1 MVRIQLS
8 SFILIS
14 SSVFNSSPTSKI
26 FRNCKTSQVAKRHLA
41 MSYLTPRKLNKSK
54 FFKNLSDRAFRRTTI
69 FSILTRCNLHQIS
82 PRQLKRVLPYLTNL
96 QIMYISF
103 MVKSNFLKKL
113 KVTKSTRK
121 LKIYS
126 MPRLVQI
133 QRELSIRAVGY
144 EHKSLKSSTTLKN
157 SLTTQLDHQHVY
169 DSIRLRYYD
178 FPNTTLTTVTRLY
191 SFLSR
196 KSLRFVRSR
205 ANQLIGLGSN
215 LVSSWLEFVSLYVHI
230 GITPRTEIYIQAR
243 KMKPIEIT
251 HNLYMRFNQHRLI
264 VALADNKTRRT
275 HFFLSTGLLLKY
287 FQGRKAIKKNKAM
300 KLLMIRFLRKILI
313 LLRLRNIVLMV
324 RGVPL
329 YLELLLSMLFKP
341 LSHLFI
347 DPFTGELIDEI
358 QKTKNYLNFSTV
370 IFTRP
375 KPFGYQKTKKRGRV
389 KRKIRRKLVKVN
401 SVID

>member
-1 MVRIQLS
+1 
-8 SFILIS
+8 
-14 SSVFNSSPTSKI
+14 
-26 FRNCKTSQVAKRHLA
+26 

-69 FSILTRCNLHQIS
+69 LSILTRCNLHQIS

-144 EHKSLKSSTTLKN
+144 EHKSLKSSTT
-157 SLTTQLDHQHVY
+157 QLDHQHVY

-215 LVSSWLEFVSLYVHI
+215 LVSS
-230 GITPRTEIYIQAR
+230 
-243 KMKPIEIT
+243 
-251 HNLYMRFNQHRLI
+251 
-264 VALADNKTRRT
+264 
-275 HFFLSTGLLLKY
+275 
-287 FQGRKAIKKNKAM
+287 
-300 KLLMIRFLRKILI
+300 
-313 LLRLRNIVLMV
+313 
-324 RGVPL
+324 
-329 YLELLLSMLFKP
+329 
-341 LSHLFI
+341 
-347 DPFTGELIDEI
+347 
-358 QKTKNYLNFSTV
+358 
-370 IFTRP
+370 
-375 KPFGYQKTKKRGRV
+375 
-389 KRKIRRKLVKVN
+389 
-401 SVID
+401 

>member
-1 MVRIQLS
+1 
-8 SFILIS
+8 
-14 SSVFNSSPTSKI
+14 
-26 FRNCKTSQVAKRHLA
+26 
-41 MSYLTPRKLNKSK
+41 
-54 FFKNLSDRAFRRTTI
+54 
-69 FSILTRCNLHQIS
+69 
-82 PRQLKRVLPYLTNL
+82 
-96 QIMYISF
+96 
-103 MVKSNFLKKL
+103 
-113 KVTKSTRK
+113 
-121 LKIYS
+121 
-126 MPRLVQI
+126 
-133 QRELSIRAVGY
+133 
-144 EHKSLKSSTTLKN
+144 
-157 SLTTQLDHQHVY
+157 
-169 DSIRLRYYD
+169 
-178 FPNTTLTTVTRLY
+178 
-191 SFLSR
+191 
-196 KSLRFVRSR
+196 
-205 ANQLIGLGSN
+205 
-215 LVSSWLEFVSLYVHI
+215 
-230 GITPRTEIYIQAR
+230 
-243 KMKPIEIT
+243 
-251 HNLYMRFNQHRLI
+251 MRFNQHRLI

>member
-1 MVRIQLS
+1 
-8 SFILIS
+8 
-14 SSVFNSSPTSKI
+14 
-26 FRNCKTSQVAKRHLA
+26 

-69 FSILTRCNLHQIS
+69 LSILTRCNLHQIS
-82 PRQLKRVLPYLTNL
+82 PRQLKRLLPYLTNL

-144 EHKSLKSSTTLKN
+144 EHKSLKSSTTLRN

-215 LVSSWLEFVSLYVHI
+215 LVSS
-230 GITPRTEIYIQAR
+230 
-243 KMKPIEIT
+243 
-251 HNLYMRFNQHRLI
+251 
-264 VALADNKTRRT
+264 
-275 HFFLSTGLLLKY
+275 
-287 FQGRKAIKKNKAM
+287 
-300 KLLMIRFLRKILI
+300 
-313 LLRLRNIVLMV
+313 
-324 RGVPL
+324 
-329 YLELLLSMLFKP
+329 
-341 LSHLFI
+341 
-347 DPFTGELIDEI
+347 
-358 QKTKNYLNFSTV
+358 
-370 IFTRP
+370 
-375 KPFGYQKTKKRGRV
+375 
-389 KRKIRRKLVKVN
+389 
-401 SVID
+401 